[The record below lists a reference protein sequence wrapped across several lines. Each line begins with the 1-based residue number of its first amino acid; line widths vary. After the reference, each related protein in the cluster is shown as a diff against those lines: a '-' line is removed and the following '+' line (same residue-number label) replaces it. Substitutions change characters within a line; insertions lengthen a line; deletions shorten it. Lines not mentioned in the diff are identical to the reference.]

1 MISRWNFNPRA
12 PRGARLHAVNPR
24 SASLGFQS
32 TRPARGATLA
42 SRYASYSAVKYFN
55 PRAPR
60 GARLRRGAGLGAG
73 LLFQSTRP
81 ARGATN
87 AAIDKVKEA
96 IFQSTRPARG
106 ATPNHGV
113 DFPNLRIS
121 IHAPREGR
129 DFSGCPASCSS
140 VDFNPRAPRGARRH
154 SHPVVPPS
162 PYFNPRAPRGARPG
176 RFSVYLWFF
185 CISIHA
191 PREGR
196 DSKSEQISLHIFAK
210 KAMSSDVFGAKRR
223 LLKRF
228 SAYNTG
234 KPF

>member
-24 SASLGFQS
+24 SASLG
-32 TRPARGATLA
+32 
-42 SRYASYSAVKYFN
+42 
-55 PRAPR
+55 
-60 GARLRRGAGLGAG
+60 
-73 LLFQSTRP
+73 FQSTRP

-129 DFSGCPASCSS
+129 DGPRASGSCRPSH
-140 VDFNPRAPRGARRH
+140 FNPRAPRGARQEGKQAYGSNEQFQSTRPARGATW
-154 SHPVVPPS
+154 SPPS
-162 PYFNPRAPRGARPG
+162 WIRCTCNFNPRAPRGARP
-176 RFSVYLWFF
+176 
-185 CISIHA
+185 
-191 PREGR
+191 
-196 DSKSEQISLHIFAK
+196 DS
-210 KAMSSDVFGAKRR
+210 D
-223 LLKRF
+223 
-228 SAYNTG
+228 TG
-234 KPF
+234 G